1 MGRIKTSFTKNVG
14 RTLLEKHPDKFSS
27 NFEENKLFLK
37 EVAIFES
44 KRLRNIV
51 AGYITGMKTK
61 EKNR

>member
-1 MGRIKTSFTKNVG
+1 M
-14 RTLLEKHPDKFSS
+14 LEKHPDKFSS
-27 NFEENKLFLK
+27 NFEENKLSLK
-37 EVAIFES
+37 EVAVFES